1 MAETIPDTVC
11 SARKA
16 EQTMRMQAE
25 RLRIVQDQAPV
36 GICEID
42 LEGHYQRVN
51 DRFCE
56 ITGYLREELL
66 AKRFQDITHPDDV
79 AADVEA
85 YRRQSQK
92 DFPYR
97 IEKRYIRKDGNIV
110 WIELNGYIV
119 RDEQDRPLFGV
130 GIVQDITER
139 KRAETALREADQR
152 KNEFLAMLA
161 HELRNPLAPIRNA
174 VAIMHRLDGADPKLH
189 WAREVIAR
197 QVNHLTRLV
206 DDLLD
211 VSRIV
216 QGKLTL
222 QKAPED
228 VATLIEHAVEA
239 SRPFI
244 ELRHH
249 TLTVFVSPEPMR
261 VNGDGVRLTQVV
273 ANLLDN
279 ATKYTPEGGR
289 IWLTVIR
296 EKDEAVISVRDT
308 GEGIAESLL
317 PHLFD
322 VFIQAERTLDR
333 SKGGLGLG
341 LTIVR
346 NIVRMHGGRVEV
358 RSQGHGKGSEFVVR
372 LPLLV

>member
-1 MAETIPDTVC
+1 MADSIPDILRSV
-11 SARKA
+11 REA

-56 ITGYLREELL
+56 ITGYTREELL
-66 AKRFQDITHPDDV
+66 TKRFQDITHPNDV

-85 YRRQSQK
+85 FRRQAQV

-97 IEKRYIRKDGNIV
+97 IEKRYIHKSGHIV

-119 RDEQDRPLFGV
+119 RDEQGQPLFGV
-130 GIVQDITER
+130 SIVQDITER
-139 KRAETALREADQR
+139 KQAEAALREADRR
-152 KNEFLAMLA
+152 KDEFLAMLA

-174 VAIMHRLDGADPKLH
+174 VTIMRRLDGSDPKLH

-222 QKAPED
+222 QKTDVD
-228 VATLIEHAVEA
+228 VATLIEHAVEE

-244 ELRHH
+244 ELRRH
-249 TLTVFVSPEPMR
+249 TLTVSVPPEPVM
-261 VNGDGVRLTQVV
+261 VNGDNVRLTQVV

-279 ATKYTPEGGR
+279 AAKYTPEGGQ
-289 IWLTVIR
+289 IWLHATR
-296 EKDEAVISVRDT
+296 ENGEAIISVRDT
-308 GEGIAESLL
+308 GEGIAEDLL

-322 VFIQAERTLDR
+322 LFIQAERTLDR
-333 SKGGLGLG
+333 AKGGLGLG

-346 NIVRMHGGRVEV
+346 NIVGMHGGRVEV
-358 RSQGHGKGSEFVVR
+358 SSQGHGKGSEFVVR
-372 LPLLV
+372 LPSLN